1 MTHSLKLYYLFQ
13 LLIIEFVKSICL
25 PAKDAK
31 LIFFLL
37 VDLAIALGVGD
48 HMEDP
53 RDALH
58 PGAFDAL
65 LPF

>member
-1 MTHSLKLYYLFQ
+1 MTHSLKLHYLFQ
-13 LLIIEFVKSICL
+13 LLIIEFVKIICL
-25 PAKDAK
+25 PAKDPK
-31 LIFFLL
+31 LVFFLL
-37 VDLAIALGVGD
+37 VNLAFFLGIGY

-58 PGAFDAL
+58 PGAFDTL